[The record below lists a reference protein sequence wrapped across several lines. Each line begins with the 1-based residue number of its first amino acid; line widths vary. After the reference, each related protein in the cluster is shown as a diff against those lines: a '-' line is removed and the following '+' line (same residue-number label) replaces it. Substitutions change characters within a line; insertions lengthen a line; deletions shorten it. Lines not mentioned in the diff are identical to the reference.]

1 MKKILGILAVS
12 LLLVGWGKGKTVKI
26 ECNSLKYGTMEWH
39 YNNKKVSEM
48 YPGKA
53 RVYNVEKKS
62 NNGKILAKA
71 DGGWTAIVD
80 TISLNVYVAGPY
92 GKYSNTNCITLN

>member
-1 MKKILGILAVS
+1 MKKLLWIVVLG
-12 LLLVGWGKGKTVKI
+12 LLVVSCGKGKTVKM
-26 ECNSLKYGTMEWH
+26 ECDSLKHGTMEWR
-39 YNNKKVSEM
+39 YNDKKVSEM

-62 NNGKILAKA
+62 NGKILAKA

-80 TISLNVYVAGPY
+80 TISLNDYVSGPY
-92 GKYSNTNCITLN
+92 GKYSNKNCIILN

>member
-1 MKKILGILAVS
+1 MK
-12 LLLVGWGKGKTVKI
+12 
-26 ECNSLKYGTMEWH
+26 CNSLKYGTVEWR
-39 YNNKKVSEM
+39 YNNKNVSEM

-53 RVYNVEKKS
+53 RVYDVEKKS
-62 NNGKILAKA
+62 NGKILAKA

-92 GKYSNTNCITLN
+92 GKYSNTNCVILN